1 MRIIFGLILW
11 VWLTLSI
18 YLFSKAQSSPPKVFL
33 GKDAS
38 KICCKFTRHYP
49 SQSMISIK
57 LLCNFFEPH
66 FGMGVLLWICS
77 IVSEDLFIR
86 TTMEDCFWNQIIFF
100 EPEAC
105 LGLHLKIKSFATI
118 EVVAKTSKDKELC
131 NYRSS
136 RPEVFFKKDILRN
149 FTKFTGK
156 HLSLRPATLLK
167 KTLWQRCIPVNFV
180 KLLRTPFLHRTPLVV
195 ASATVVNG

>member
-1 MRIIFGLILW
+1 MQQIYKTLPISYDFNKVALQLFWTTLRHGRSSVNLQHSFRRPFYKNTRGGL
-11 VWLTLSI
+11 
-18 YLFSKAQSSPPKVFL
+18 
-33 GKDAS
+33 
-38 KICCKFTRHYP
+38 
-49 SQSMISIK
+49 
-57 LLCNFFEPH
+57 LLKPNNFFFE
-66 FGMGVLLWICS
+66 
-77 IVSEDLFIR
+77 SE
-86 TTMEDCFWNQIIFF
+86 E
-100 EPEAC
+100 C

-149 FTKFTGK
+149 FTTFTGK